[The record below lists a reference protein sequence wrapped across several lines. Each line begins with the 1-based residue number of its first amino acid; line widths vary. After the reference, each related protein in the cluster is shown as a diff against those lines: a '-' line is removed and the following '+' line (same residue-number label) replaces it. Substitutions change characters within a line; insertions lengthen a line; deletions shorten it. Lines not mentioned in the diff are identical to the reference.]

1 MSTPIE
7 VELAEHVSGSMY
19 ASRFMTQA
27 YAPCSY
33 YKVKAVLTSYRVFA
47 ESVMKIGELGRATG
61 TKTETIR
68 YYEHEGL
75 LAPPPRTSSGYRD
88 YSPDDVARLRFIRR
102 ARQLGFSMVQVRQ
115 LLDLTDE
122 PSRSCEAVDTIASAQ
137 LAEVE
142 AKLIDLKGLR
152 DELSRMVESC
162 KTQAFTEG
170 EDHHHQLLSLKDWI

>member
-1 MSTPIE
+1 
-7 VELAEHVSGSMY
+7 
-19 ASRFMTQA
+19 MTDI
-27 YAPCSY
+27 YAPCSN
-33 YKVKAVLTSYRVFA
+33 YKVKALCADYRDFS
-47 ESVMKIGELGRATG
+47 ESRVKIGQLGRATG

-75 LAPPPRTSSGYRD
+75 LPPPPRTSSGYRD

-102 ARQLGFSMVQVRQ
+102 ARQLGFSMAQVRQ

-122 PSRSCEAVDTIASAQ
+122 PSQSCEAVDVIASAQ

-162 KTQAFTEG
+162 KQGTVAECRVVDVLTLDLTQTE
-170 EDHHHQLLSLKDWI
+170 